1 MKKIIIAA
9 ALVLTSA
16 VTAFSLTTK
25 ADNKTESTQVNTDSS
40 AISVATPSSAPKA
53 DIGTAD

>member
-16 VTAFSLTTK
+16 VTAFSLTTSNTTK
-25 ADNKTESTQVNTDSS
+25 ADTKLNQDALTTSVKNT
-40 AISVATPSSAPKA
+40 AAPKS
-53 DIGTAD
+53 DIATAD

>member
-1 MKKIIIAA
+1 MKKIIIIA

-25 ADNKTESTQVNTDSS
+25 SDDKVNANKLNEDAVTV
-40 AISVATPSSAPKA
+40 SVKTTTAPKS

>member
-9 ALVLTSA
+9 ALVLTSV

-25 ADNKTESTQVNTDSS
+25 TDSKVES
-40 AISVATPSSAPKA
+40 NKLQEDSVTVSVKNVNAPKS
-53 DIGTAD
+53 DIATAD

>member
-9 ALVLTSA
+9 ALILTSA
-16 VTAFSLTTK
+16 VTAFSLTTANNNK
-25 ADNKTESTQVNTDSS
+25 AEDTKLKEDAITVSVKSTN
-40 AISVATPSSAPKA
+40 APKA

>member
-1 MKKIIIAA
+1 MKKIIIVA

-25 ADNKTESTQVNTDSS
+25 TDNKIESNKLKEDSITLSVKSANT
-40 AISVATPSSAPKA
+40 PKS
-53 DIGTAD
+53 DIATAD

>member
-9 ALVLTSA
+9 ALVLTSV

-25 ADNKTESTQVNTDSS
+25 TDNKVESNKLQEDSVTVSVKNVN
-40 AISVATPSSAPKA
+40 APKS
-53 DIGTAD
+53 DIATAD

>member
-1 MKKIIIAA
+1 MKKIIIVA

-25 ADNKTESTQVNTDSS
+25 TDNKVNANKLKEDAVTVSVKS
-40 AISVATPSSAPKA
+40 ANTPKA
-53 DIGTAD
+53 DVGSAD

>member
-16 VTAFSLTTK
+16 VTAYSLS
-25 ADNKTESTQVNTDSS
+25 NKNDSAQKTVN
-40 AISVATPSSAPKA
+40 AKEEISNLKVKVTSATPKS
-53 DIGTAD
+53 DIATAD

>member
-25 ADNKTESTQVNTDSS
+25 NNNITEATKIQEDSVTV
-40 AISVATPSSAPKA
+40 SVKNPSAPKS
-53 DIGTAD
+53 DIATAD

>member
-1 MKKIIIAA
+1 MKKIIIVA

-25 ADNKTESTQVNTDSS
+25 TDNKVDANKLKEDAVTVSVKSANT
-40 AISVATPSSAPKA
+40 PKA
-53 DIGTAD
+53 DVGSAD